1 MHQRIG
7 SAALYF
13 NVRGDLGTQVNRE
26 GSARADVIVAQSPL
40 NVCSGWAVYPLTRA
54 LMLLR
59 DAYRL
64 I

>member
-7 SAALYF
+7 SAASHF

-40 NVCSGWAVYPLTRA
+40 NVVCSGWAVYPLTRA

-59 DAYRL
+59 AYRL